1 MLSRERARRR
11 WDAAIAATIDDA
23 RTGTLLAEWR
33 ALMLLPFTINAS
45 ADPAEGDPPSDPPP
59 SAPRIPRTNEPFL
72 LAQTESVHPPPPSG
86 EGSTLRAV
94 FDASPLAI
102 VALDADVRVTLW
114 NPAAERLFGW
124 RTSEAI
130 GRKPSP
136 ELMALCRRALSGET
150 FASVEATQ
158 LRKDASPV
166 RVRVSI
172 APLPSERGAA
182 GVVAI
187 FGSVGE

>member
-1 MLSRERARRR
+1 MFLAAHRAP
-11 WDAAIAATIDDA
+11 
-23 RTGTLLAEWR
+23 
-33 ALMLLPFTINAS
+33 MLLPFTLS
-45 ADPAEGDPPSDPPP
+45 ADADRAEGDPPSDPPS
-59 SAPRIPRTNEPFL
+59 SASLTRRSDEPFL
-72 LAQTESVHPPPPSG
+72 LSRSESVSPPPPSG
-86 EGSTLRAV
+86 ESATLRAV

-124 RTSEAI
+124 RASEAV

-136 ELMALCRRALSGET
+136 ELMELCRRALSGET
-150 FASVEATQ
+150 VTAIEATQ
-158 LRKDASPV
+158 LKKDASRI

-172 APLPSERGAA
+172 APLPSESGGA

-187 FGSVGE
+187 FGSVA